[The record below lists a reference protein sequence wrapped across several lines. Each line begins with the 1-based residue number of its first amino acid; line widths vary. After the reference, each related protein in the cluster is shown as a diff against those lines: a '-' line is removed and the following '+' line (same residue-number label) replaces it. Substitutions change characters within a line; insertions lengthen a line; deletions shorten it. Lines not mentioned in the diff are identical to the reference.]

1 MKQSCWSCKH
11 CINDYFAT
19 GTMDCKKQD
28 DMTED
33 EFENYYGNNGG
44 ENCRYYEEINDNNDI
59 IVKHENGYYGKLY
72 GKSSMSIYW
81 TNREVFHTGFREVN
95 TASELYDLL
104 SDIPYIFE
112 NFI

>member
-28 DMTED
+28 DMTEE

-44 ENCRYYEEINDNNDI
+44 ENCPYYEEDTREQNVYFIGTEQRILKQIAENVI
-59 IVKHENGYYGKLY
+59 CFFSEKIGGKHYG
-72 GKSSMSIYW
+72 I
-81 TNREVFHTGFREVN
+81 
-95 TASELYDLL
+95 
-104 SDIPYIFE
+104 
-112 NFI
+112 

>member
-33 EFENYYGNNGG
+33 EFENYYGDNGG
-44 ENCRYYEEINDNNDI
+44 ENCPYYEEDTREQNVYFIGTEQRI
-59 IVKHENGYYGKLY
+59 KKQIAENVICFFSIEKL
-72 GKSSMSIYW
+72 
-81 TNREVFHTGFREVN
+81 EVN
-95 TASELYDLL
+95 EYGQREKIL
-104 SDIPYIFE
+104 
-112 NFI
+112 

>member
-33 EFENYYGNNGG
+33 EFENYYGDNGG
-44 ENCRYYEEINDNNDI
+44 ENCPYYEEDTREQNVYFIGTEQRI
-59 IVKHENGYYGKLY
+59 YKQIAENVIGFFSGR
-72 GKSSMSIYW
+72 M
-81 TNREVFHTGFREVN
+81 EVM
-95 TASELYDLL
+95 YMKDLRNK
-104 SDIPYIFE
+104 E
-112 NFI
+112 RM